1 MTAVGVYCTSYNDFP
16 LGQMFDKDLTF
27 KCGQAPVHNYIDE
40 LLALVQQEKVVM
52 DDIIT
57 HNLPLEEAP
66 HGYKIFNDKKDD
78 CVKVVL
84 KP

>member
-1 MTAVGVYCTSYNDFP
+1 M
-16 LGQMFDKDLTF
+16 DKGLQIWT
-27 KCGQAPVHNYIDE
+27 GQAPVHNYIDGLIKLIE
-40 LLALVQQEKVVM
+40 TGKIRT

-57 HNLPLEEAP
+57 HSIPLSEVA
-66 HGYKIFNDKKDD
+66 HGYTIFNKKEDD